1 MKEAVNLSCDRLLMN
16 EYYEKISTNSFLFR
30 FVPGK
35 KKFVTS
41 RIQNAVTYKPA
52 TTHAVYFVLTLK
64 LFHDVYLKIAIRLG
78 LEIRNISENGH
89 IFVFS
94 WKENPG
100 PVTDSM
106 SL

>member
-1 MKEAVNLSCDRLLMN
+1 
-16 EYYEKISTNSFLFR
+16 
-30 FVPGK
+30 VPGK

-41 RIQNAVTYKPA
+41 RIQNAVTYKSA
-52 TTHAVYFVLTLK
+52 TTHAVYFLLTLK
-64 LFHDVYLKIAIRLG
+64 LFDDVYLKIVIRLG
-78 LEIRNISENGH
+78 LEIRNISDNGH

-94 WKENPG
+94 LKGNSG